1 MRPGPVKSVT
11 AKAVTAWSADATA
24 IVEPGSRV
32 GAGTRIWHH
41 AHVRAG
47 ATIGENASL
56 GKNVYIDLDVTIGSR
71 VRIQNNVSVYRGVTI
86 ADDVFLGPSC
96 VFTNARYPRA
106 DNAQFTIVPTSV
118 QRGASVGA
126 NSTIV
131 CGVTLGECSVRVF
144 PRRDR
149 VQHAVAG
156 GRDRHATDAFDAHEI
171 ISRDRAPGL
180 RREQRGG
187 EQRQSEDAST
197 NGGAVNGHGYAPG
210 EGRSEYALRS
220 ARGPV
225 C

>member
-24 IVEPGSRV
+24 IVESGSRV

-96 VFTNARYPRA
+96 VFTNDRYPRA

-131 CGVTLGECSVRVF
+131 CGVTLGEWSAIAAG
-144 PRRDR
+144 
-149 VQHAVAG
+149 AVVTHDVAAHQLVVGSPARPAG
-156 GRDRHATDAFDAHEI
+156 WVCKCGKVVSRAAEPPASFECGDCRAGRD
-171 ISRDRAPGL
+171 
-180 RREQRGG
+180 
-187 EQRQSEDAST
+187 
-197 NGGAVNGHGYAPG
+197 
-210 EGRSEYALRS
+210 
-220 ARGPV
+220 
-225 C
+225 